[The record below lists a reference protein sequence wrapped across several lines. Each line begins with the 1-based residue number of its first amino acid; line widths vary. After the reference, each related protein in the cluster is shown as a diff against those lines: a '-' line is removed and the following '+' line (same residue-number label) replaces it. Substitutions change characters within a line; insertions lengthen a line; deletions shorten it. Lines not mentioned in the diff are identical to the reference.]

1 MKAETIMSRMR
12 PLLLILSSIAFL
24 LMIVALVSGTTIT
37 ASAAAQPNAPSNTN
51 AVAMSDSKV
60 NVSWQDNSP
69 NETGF
74 EVHRSTN
81 GPSGAFTLIAT
92 TTASAISRADTGL
105 NPSTQYCYKVR
116 AFKKADGHTTYSNFS
131 NAGCA
136 TTLPPPAPNPP
147 SNTQVVAVSDTRND
161 VSWQDNSP
169 NETGFEVY
177 RSTNG
182 PNGAFT
188 LIATTTASVIS
199 RADTGLNSSTQYC
212 YEVRAFITANSVTTY
227 SGFSNTACATTL
239 PPPGLHV
246 TAATT
251 GVDLDADG
259 YSLDVWQGSGASR
272 IHVTGASLPANGT
285 VTITGLASGDYQVEL
300 SRVAVNCD
308 LSGPNPQTVTLG
320 SPAGPG
326 SAVQFDIACASVTQ
340 LAFVST
346 ADGNPE
352 LYVITS
358 NGTGSTRLTTHPA
371 SDIDPTW
378 SPDGT
383 KIAFQSDRD
392 GSAEIYVMNSDGTN
406 PVRLTAAAGGNFRP
420 VWSPDGTRVAFT
432 SKRDGN
438 GEIYVTNADGTGGR
452 INLTNHTADDGDA
465 AWSSDGTKIAFQ
477 SNRDGYPAIY
487 VMNQDGSGVSK
498 LTNPEYGD
506 SEPAWSPD
514 GAMLAFARAKS
525 DPLGIIQVIFTV
537 NADGSGTTQ
546 LTNVSGNS
554 ERHSHPAWY
563 PDGRKIAFVATS
575 CSNTCS
581 SAIKIIRANGTDLV
595 ELTRGFSPAWQRGC
609 IPTEI
614 CNNGLDDDCNG
625 LVDAADPACGGS
637 ICPYGDCF
645 SDYCGPG
652 MICEFTGCCVPHCGD
667 GYWDGDESDVDC
679 GGSYCNRCQT
689 GQHCW
694 DNWDCASLSCV
705 NNVCQP

>member
-24 LMIVALVSGTTIT
+24 LMIAALVSGTTIT

-51 AVAMSDSKV
+51 AVAVSDSQV

-74 EVHRSTN
+74 EIHRSTN
-81 GPSGAFTLIAT
+81 GPSGTFTLMAT
-92 TTASAISRADTGL
+92 TAAGVTSRADAGL

-131 NAGCA
+131 NTACA

-147 SNTQVVAVSDTRND
+147 SNTGAVAASDSQIA

-182 PNGAFT
+182 PSGTFT
-188 LIATTTASVIS
+188 PIAMTTAGVTS
-199 RADTGLNSSTQYC
+199 RVDTGLNSSTQYC
-212 YEVRAFITANSVTTY
+212 YNVRAFITANNVTTY

-285 VTITGLASGDYQVEL
+285 VTITGLASGDYQVGL

-326 SAVQFDIACASVTQ
+326 SAVQFDITCASVTQ

-346 ADGNPE
+346 VDGNPE
-352 LYVITS
+352 IYVINS
-358 NGTGSTRLTTHPA
+358 NGTGGTRLTTHPA

-392 GSAEIYVMNSDGTN
+392 GSGEIYVMNSDGTN
-406 PVRLTAAAGGNFRP
+406 PVRLTVAAGGNFRP
-420 VWSPDGTRVAFT
+420 AWSPDGTKIAFT

-438 GEIYVTNADGTGGR
+438 GEIYVMNADGTGGLV
-452 INLTNHTADDGDA
+452 NLTNHTADDGDP
-465 AWSSDGTKIAFQ
+465 AWSPDGTKIAFQ
-477 SNRDGYPAIY
+477 SNRDGYPAIH
-487 VMNQDGSGVSK
+487 VMNQDGSGVTK

-514 GAMLAFARAKS
+514 GAILAFSRAKS

-546 LTNVSGNS
+546 LTSMAGNS
-554 ERHSHPAWY
+554 ERHSRAAWY
-563 PDGRKIAFVATS
+563 PDGRKVAFVATS
-575 CSNTCS
+575 CSTTCS
-581 SAIKIIRANGTDLV
+581 SVIQVVGTNGTDLA
-595 ELTRGFSPAWQRGC
+595 EITSGFSPAWLSVRTGGISC
-609 IPTEI
+609 SFDECPPGFF
-614 CNNGLDDDCNG
+614 CNTD
-625 LVDAADPACGGS
+625 S
-637 ICPYGDCF
+637 TCF
-645 SDYCGPG
+645 PYCG
-652 MICEFTGCCVPHCGD
+652 D
-667 GYWDGDESDVDC
+667 SYWDGDESDVDC

-689 GQHCW
+689 DQHCW
-694 DNWDCASLSCV
+694 YNWDCASLSCV

>member
-1 MKAETIMSRMR
+1 MKTETVMSRIR
-12 PLLLILSSIAFL
+12 IFRSILSSIAFL
-24 LMIVALVSGTTIT
+24 LMVFAMASVATTG

-51 AVAMSDSKV
+51 AVAVSDSRID
-60 NVSWQDNSP
+60 VSWQDNSP

-74 EVHRSTN
+74 EVHRSTGGPN
-81 GPSGAFTLIAT
+81 GTFTLAAT
-92 TTASAISRADTGL
+92 TTGSVTGRGDTGL
-105 NPSTQYCYKVR
+105 NPSMQYCYKVR
-116 AFKKADGHTTYSNFS
+116 AFKKADGHTSYSNFS
-131 NAGCA
+131 NTACA
-136 TTLPPPAPNPP
+136 TTLPPPAPNAP
-147 SNTQVVAVSDTRND
+147 SNTNAVAASDSRID
-161 VSWQDNSP
+161 VSWQDNST
-169 NETGFEVY
+169 NETGFEVH

-188 LIATTTASVIS
+188 LIATTTAGVTS
-199 RADTGLNSSTQYC
+199 RADAGLNPSTQYC
-212 YEVRAFITANSVTTY
+212 YQVRAFITVNGSTSY

-239 PPPGLHV
+239 PPPGLHI

-259 YSLDVWQGSGASR
+259 YSVDVWQGSGVSR
-272 IHVTGASLPANGT
+272 IHVTGTTLPANGI

-308 LSGPNPQTVTLG
+308 LSSSNPQTVTLG
-320 SPAGPG
+320 SPTGPG
-326 SAVQFDIACASVTQ
+326 SAVQFDISCSSVTQ

-352 LYVITS
+352 IYVINS
-358 NGTGSTRLTTHPA
+358 DNTGRARLTTHPA

-392 GSAEIYVMNSDGTN
+392 GNVEIYVMNSDGTN

-420 VWSPDGTRVAFT
+420 AWSPDGTKIAFA

-438 GEIYVTNADGTGGR
+438 GEIYAMNADGTGGLV
-452 INLTNHTADDGDA
+452 NLTNHTADDGDP

-506 SEPAWSPD
+506 GEPAWSPD
-514 GAMLAFARAKS
+514 GAMLAFSRAKS
-525 DPLGIIQVIFTV
+525 DPLGIIHVIFTV
-537 NADGSGTTQ
+537 NADGSGATR
-546 LTNVSGNS
+546 LTSVSGNS

-563 PDGRKIAFVATS
+563 PDSRKIAFVATS
-575 CSNTCS
+575 CSSTCS
-581 SAIKIIRANGTDLV
+581 SAIQVVRTNGTDLA
-595 ELTRGFSPAWQRGC
+595 EITSGFSPAWLSVRTSGISC
-609 IPTEI
+609 SFDECPPGFF
-614 CNNGLDDDCNG
+614 CNTDSTCF
-625 LVDAADPACGGS
+625 
-637 ICPYGDCF
+637 PY
-645 SDYCGPG
+645 
-652 MICEFTGCCVPHCGD
+652 CGD

-694 DNWDCASLSCV
+694 YNWDCASLSCV

>member
-51 AVAMSDSKV
+51 AVAVSDSQV

-74 EVHRSTN
+74 EIHRSTN
-81 GPSGAFTLIAT
+81 GPSGTFTLMAT
-92 TTASAISRADTGL
+92 TAAGVTSRADAGL

-131 NAGCA
+131 NTACA

-147 SNTQVVAVSDTRND
+147 SNTGAVAASDSQIA

-182 PNGAFT
+182 PSGTFT
-188 LIATTTASVIS
+188 PIAMTTAGVTS
-199 RADTGLNSSTQYC
+199 RVDTGLNSSTQYC
-212 YEVRAFITANSVTTY
+212 YNVRAFITANNVTTY

-285 VTITGLASGDYQVEL
+285 VTITGLASGDYQVGL

-326 SAVQFDIACASVTQ
+326 SAVQFDITCASVTQ

-346 ADGNPE
+346 VDGNPE
-352 LYVITS
+352 IYVINS
-358 NGTGSTRLTTHPA
+358 NGTGGTRLRTHRA

-378 SPDGT
+378 SP
-383 KIAFQSDRD
+383 A
-392 GSAEIYVMNSDGTN
+392 
-406 PVRLTAAAGGNFRP
+406 
-420 VWSPDGTRVAFT
+420 
-432 SKRDGN
+432 
-438 GEIYVTNADGTGGR
+438 
-452 INLTNHTADDGDA
+452 
-465 AWSSDGTKIAFQ
+465 GTKIAFQ
-477 SNRDGYPAIY
+477 SNRDGYPAIH
-487 VMNQDGSGVSK
+487 VMNQDGSGVTK

-514 GAMLAFARAKS
+514 GAILAFSRAKS

-546 LTNVSGNS
+546 LTSMAGNS
-554 ERHSHPAWY
+554 ERHSHAAWY
-563 PDGRKIAFVATS
+563 PDGRKVAFVATS
-575 CSNTCS
+575 CSTTCS
-581 SAIKIIRANGTDLV
+581 SVIQVVRTNGTDLA
-595 ELTRGFSPAWQRGC
+595 EITSGFSPAWLSVRTGGISC
-609 IPTEI
+609 SFDECPPGFF
-614 CNNGLDDDCNG
+614 CNTD
-625 LVDAADPACGGS
+625 S
-637 ICPYGDCF
+637 TCF
-645 SDYCGPG
+645 PYCG
-652 MICEFTGCCVPHCGD
+652 D
-667 GYWDGDESDVDC
+667 SYWDGDESDVDC

-689 GQHCW
+689 DQHCW
-694 DNWDCASLSCV
+694 YNWDCASLSCV

>member
-12 PLLLILSSIAFL
+12 PLLSILSSGAFL

-51 AVAMSDSKV
+51 AVAVSDSQV

-81 GPSGAFTLIAT
+81 GPNGAFTLIAT
-92 TTASAISRADTGL
+92 TTASVTSGADAGL
-105 NPSTQYCYKVR
+105 NPSAQYCYKVR

-131 NAGCA
+131 NTACA
-136 TTLPPPAPNPP
+136 TTLPPPAPNAP
-147 SNTQVVAVSDTRND
+147 SNTQVAAVSDTQNY

-169 NETGFEVY
+169 NETGFEIH

-182 PNGAFT
+182 SNGTFT
-188 LIATTTASVIS
+188 LIATTTAGVTSWVD
-199 RADTGLNSSTQYC
+199 AGLNSSAQYC
-212 YEVRAFITANSVTTY
+212 YKVRAFITVNSVTTY

-251 GVDLDADG
+251 GIDLDADG
-259 YSLDVWQGSGASR
+259 YSVDVWQGSGASR
-272 IHVTGASLPANGT
+272 IHITGTSLPANGT

-308 LSGPNPQTVTLG
+308 LSSPNPQTVTLG
-320 SPAGPG
+320 SSTGPG
-326 SAVQFDIACASVTQ
+326 IAIQFDIACASVTQ

-352 LYVITS
+352 IYVINS
-358 NGTGSTRLTTHPA
+358 NSTGSTRLTTHPA

-392 GSAEIYVMNSDGTN
+392 GSAEIYIMNSDGTN
-406 PVRLTAAAGGNFRP
+406 PVRLTTAAGGNFRP
-420 VWSPDGTRVAFT
+420 AWSPDGTRIAFT

-438 GEIYVTNADGTGGR
+438 GEIYVTNADGTAGL
-452 INLTNHTADDGDA
+452 INLTNHTADDGDP
-465 AWSSDGTKIAFQ
+465 AWSSAGTKVAFQ

-487 VMNQDGSGVSK
+487 VMNQDGSGVTK

-581 SAIKIIRANGTDLV
+581 SAIKIIRTNGTDLV
-595 ELTRGFSPAWQRGC
+595 ELTSGFSPAWQRGC

-625 LVDAADPACGGS
+625 FVDAADPACGGS
-637 ICPYGDCF
+637 ICPYGDC
-645 SDYCGPG
+645 GPG
-652 MICEFTGCCVPHCGD
+652 MICEFTGCCVPHCGN

-679 GGSYCNRCQT
+679 GGSCGACQS

-694 DNWDCASLSCV
+694 GNYDCASFSCV
-705 NNVCQP
+705 NNVCQ

>member
-1 MKAETIMSRMR
+1 MIMKAETVMSRIR

-24 LMIVALVSGTTIT
+24 LMIVALVSGTTIIV
-37 ASAAAQPNAPSNTN
+37 SAAAQPNAPSNTN
-51 AVAMSDSKV
+51 AVAVSDSQV

-69 NETGF
+69 NDTGF
-74 EVHRSTN
+74 EIHRSTN
-81 GPSGAFTLIAT
+81 GPSGTFTLRAT
-92 TTASAISRADTGL
+92 TAAGVTSGADAGL

-131 NAGCA
+131 NTACA

-147 SNTQVVAVSDTRND
+147 SNTQVVAVSDTQNY

-188 LIATTTASVIS
+188 LIGTTTARATS
-199 RADTGLNSSTQYC
+199 RVDTGLNSSTQYC
-212 YEVRAFITANSVTTY
+212 YEVRAFITMNNVTTY

-239 PPPGLHV
+239 PAPGLHV

-251 GVDLDADG
+251 GVALDADG

-272 IHVTGASLPANGT
+272 IHVTSASLPANGT
-285 VTITGLASGDYQVEL
+285 VTITGLASGDYQLEL
-300 SRVAVNCD
+300 SSVAVNCD
-308 LSGPNPQTVTLG
+308 LSSPNSQTVTLG
-320 SPAGPG
+320 SPTGPG
-326 SAVQFDIACASVTQ
+326 SAVQFDINCSPVTQ

-346 ADGNPE
+346 ADGNSE
-352 LYVITS
+352 IYVINS

-392 GSAEIYVMNSDGTN
+392 GSAEIYIMNSDGTN

-420 VWSPDGTRVAFT
+420 AWSPDGTRIAFT

-438 GEIYVTNADGTGGR
+438 GEIYVTNADGTGLV
-452 INLTNHTADDGDA
+452 NLTNHTADDGDP
-465 AWSSDGTKIAFQ
+465 AWSPDATKIAFQ

-487 VMNQDGSGVSK
+487 VINQDGSGVTK

-506 SEPAWSPD
+506 GEPAWSPD
-514 GAMLAFARAKS
+514 AAMLAFSRAKS
-525 DPLGIIQVIFTV
+525 DPLGIIHVIFTV
-537 NADGSGTTQ
+537 NADASGATQ
-546 LTNVSGNS
+546 LTTVSGS
-554 ERHSHPAWY
+554 GERHSHPSWY

-581 SAIKIIRANGTDLV
+581 SAIKTIRANGTDLV
-595 ELTRGFSPAWQRGC
+595 ELTSGFSPAWLSVRTGGISC
-609 IPTEI
+609 SFDECPPTM
-614 CNNGLDDDCNG
+614 L
-625 LVDAADPACGGS
+625 
-637 ICPYGDCF
+637 
-645 SDYCGPG
+645 CGPDA
-652 MICEFTGCCVPHCGD
+652 ICYSFCGD
-667 GYWDGDESDVDC
+667 GYWDGDEGDVDC
-679 GGSYCNRCQT
+679 CGSCGVVCQT

-694 DNWDCASLSCV
+694 SQPDCASFSCV
-705 NNVCQP
+705 NNVCQ